1 MYTIYV
7 DGTPINEL
15 FSDSRLVTEP
25 KLTVEMG
32 KAGSVEFNIPA
43 TNPVTSDLIPLK
55 TKIRIEV
62 DGEEL
67 FDGRVLSKNRNFYN
81 MKKVTC
87 EGNLAYLVDSQQKG
101 EKFVGKTHDF
111 FRKVI
116 ENHNK
121 RVEAEKQFAVGS
133 IGIENRDI
141 VVAGQSEEIE
151 DLETGKFDYKQIA
164 INGVTDNWKTSFD
177 YIDECLIQYCGG
189 YLRTRKANGTTYIDL
204 ITDYGNTSV
213 QEIEFGVN
221 LLDLTEETSVD
232 EIFTVLIPLG
242 DENLDI
248 TSVNNG
254 SDELVDE
261 EGVKRYGRIVKT
273 HVFSGVNTAETLLE
287 NGKRFLE
294 NQDNIPSTFSVR
306 AIDFHFIDPDVTPI
320 HCGDK
325 VHVNSKPHGVC
336 EYMTCTRIEYDL
348 ENPENTVYT
357 FGIPHQTL
365 TERYRKDKKKDTSG
379 GGGAAGDAASE
390 DIEDELEKFFD
401 AWIDCKP
408 DSGNITLGATAKLL
422 EDTRT
427 ILQQMGITLDA
438 PTGNINIQ
446 ILRKDIDDVNQR
458 TIENSAQINML
469 TEDTESSI
477 QMLVSQTT
485 KLEELQTGH
494 YAEFTMRAG
503 ELESSINAKADKVTV
518 EGIETEIKAHLEGID
533 SSLALKANGKD
544 VEELE
549 GRVTETETA
558 TADLTTRIG
567 DAETSLSQKAESK
580 TVTELSGKV
589 TNIESAQSDLTT
601 RVGSTETSLS
611 QKAESSAVTAL
622 DGRVSNIS
630 SAQASL
636 TTRVGSAEARLE
648 QCVTDIDGL
657 SKSITTINSD
667 IVNINANVTTITG
680 NFSVANGQLT
690 VLGPLV
696 AARGLHVGSESF
708 NVFGQPYSGKP
719 ITVVTSFTQALGEQ
733 APTKKL
739 SLLASIVKTET
750 TVDALPGETVSFAA

>member
-32 KAGSVEFNIPA
+32 KAGAVEFNIPA
-43 TNPVTSDLIPLK
+43 TNPVTSELIPLK
-55 TKIRIEV
+55 TKVRVEV

-67 FDGRVLSKNRNFYN
+67 FDGRVLSKNRNFFN
-81 MKKVTC
+81 MKKITC

-121 RVEAEKQFAVGS
+121 RVEAEKQFTVGV

-141 VVAGQSEEIE
+141 VVAGQSDEIE

-189 YLRTRKANGTTYIDL
+189 YLRSRKVNGTTYIDL
-204 ITDYGNTSV
+204 ITDYGNTSM

-261 EGVKRYGRIVKT
+261 AGVERYGRIVKT
-273 HVFSGVNTAETLLE
+273 NVFSGVNTAETLLE

-325 VHVNSKPHGVC
+325 VHVNSPPHGVC

-401 AWIDCKP
+401 AWINCDP
-408 DSGNITLGATAKLL
+408 DSGNVNLGATAKLL

-427 ILQQMGITLDA
+427 ILQNMGIILDA
-438 PTGNINIQ
+438 PTGNINIKA
-446 ILRKDIDDVNQR
+446 LRSDVDDVNQR

-477 QMLVSQTT
+477 QLLTGCTT
-485 KLEELQTGH
+485 KLEETQAAH
-494 YAEFTMRAG
+494 YAELTLRAG
-503 ELESSINAKADKVTV
+503 ELESSLTAKADKVTV

-549 GRVTETETA
+549 DRVTETESA

-567 DAETSLSQKAESK
+567 DAETSLSQKAESS
-580 TVTELSGKV
+580 TVT
-589 TNIESAQSDLTT
+589 D
-601 RVGSTETSLS
+601 
-611 QKAESSAVTAL
+611 L

-636 TTRVGSAEARLE
+636 TTRVGTAEAKLE
-648 QCVTDIDGL
+648 LKAESSDLNDL
-657 SKSITTINSD
+657 ST
-667 IVNINANVTTITG
+667 
-680 NFSVANGQLT
+680 SVASLSADVIKLQGDTSILGNLSVDNGRVSISGGLIVSGLTSILGSLYAQDLHLTSGGLT
-690 VLGPLV
+690 V
-696 AARGLHVGSESF
+696 SD
-708 NVFGQPYSGKP
+708 QPYSP
-719 ITVVTSFTQALGEQ
+719 NPLTVVTSFTQALGEQ

>member
-15 FSDSRLVTEP
+15 FSDSRIVTEP
-25 KLTVEMG
+25 RLTVEMG
-32 KAGSVEFNIPA
+32 KAGAVEFNIPA
-43 TNPVTSDLIPLK
+43 TNPVTSELIPLK

-67 FDGRVLSKNRNFYN
+67 FDGRVLSKSRNFFN
-81 MKKVTC
+81 MKKITC

-121 RVEAEKQFAVGS
+121 RVEAEKQFTVGT

-141 VVAGQSEEIE
+141 VVAGQSDEIE

-189 YLRTRKANGTTYIDL
+189 YLRSRKVGGTNYIDL

-232 EIFTVLIPLG
+232 GIFTVLIPLG

-261 EGVKRYGRIVKT
+261 AGVERYGRIVKT
-273 HVFSGVNTAETLLE
+273 NVFSGVNNAETLLE

-325 VHVNSKPHGVC
+325 VHVNSTPHGVC

-357 FGIPHQTL
+357 FGTPHQTL

-390 DIEDELEKFFD
+390 DIQDELEKFFD
-401 AWIDCKP
+401 AWINCDP
-408 DSGNITLGATAKLL
+408 DSGNVNLGATAKLL
-422 EDTRT
+422 EETRT
-427 ILQQMGITLDA
+427 ILQEMGIILDA
-438 PTGNINIQ
+438 PTGNINIKA
-446 ILRKDIDDVNQR
+446 LRQDIDDVNQK
-458 TIENSAQINML
+458 TIENSAQIKML

-477 QMLVSQTT
+477 QLVTGQMT
-485 KLEELQTGH
+485 KLVETETAHYSELTL
-494 YAEFTMRAG
+494 RAG
-503 ELESSINAKADKVTV
+503 ELESSLTAKADKVTV
-518 EGIETEIKAHLEGID
+518 KGIETEIKAHLEGID
-533 SSLALKANGKD
+533 SSLELKANGKD

-549 GRVTETETA
+549 GRVTETESA

-567 DAETSLSQKAESK
+567 DAETSLSQKAESS
-580 TVTELSGKV
+580 TVT
-589 TNIESAQSDLTT
+589 D
-601 RVGSTETSLS
+601 
-611 QKAESSAVTAL
+611 L

-636 TTRVGSAEARLE
+636 TTRVGTAEAKLE
-648 QCVTDIDGL
+648 LKAESSDLNDL
-657 SKSITTINSD
+657 ST
-667 IVNINANVTTITG
+667 
-680 NFSVANGQLT
+680 SVASLSADVIKLQGDTSILGNLSVDNGRVSILGGLIVGGLTSILGGLYAQDLHLTSGGLT
-690 VLGPLV
+690 V
-696 AARGLHVGSESF
+696 SD
-708 NVFGQPYSGKP
+708 QPYSP
-719 ITVVTSFTQALGEQ
+719 NPLTVVTSFTQALGEQ
-733 APTKKL
+733 APTKEVT
-739 SLLASIVKTET
+739 LLASIVKTET